1 MGNLNKYYMSKNI
14 LLFLNSFLEGF
25 DETDHSCRGIEN
37 GFLLPLFKFTV
48 YIPLGNNMGI

>member
-1 MGNLNKYYMSKNI
+1 MGNLNKDYMSKNI

-25 DETDHSCRGIEN
+25 DETDHLCRGIEN